1 MSERILEN
9 NMLEQFKNDMALY
22 GISVNLRRMI
32 PGIDGLKLVHR
43 RILYTMGCIM
53 NVKYNHKHVKS
64 ASIIGRTMEV
74 LHPHGDSSIYG
85 AMTKLGNWFD
95 NYQVLI
101 DKQGSFGTFQGHT
114 PAAYRYTEA
123 RLSEFAQECI
133 LGEILE
139 IPNIVDY
146 HANFDNTSKEPEY
159 LPIKVPLPLIN
170 GFDSIGFGVKAFMP
184 SHNLREVLQEV
195 INVIDNP
202 NHNVLLIPDQCQ
214 ECLIIGDEFDKI
226 CETGVGTFK
235 VRGIIDIE
243 DNGKNYNLV
252 IKSCPDQVTLG
263 KVKDK
268 LELLIDENKIIGIA
282 DIVDE
287 STVGEPRKPEIMRMV
302 IKLKQGAD
310 PNYIRE
316 LIYQHTSIQQTFST
330 SFELIEGVQKIR
342 FNYNSYVRYFI
353 DFRIHTKFRYY
364 NMKLA
369 EANTEYHK
377 LDAYVKVLQSG
388 EIDKIISMI
397 RKQKSKDY
405 DVLVEFLI
413 EKCKLTDLQAKYILS
428 TRIASLAEGNLPDY
442 LDRLNKVEENI
453 NLYRNMITNKE
464 LIKQEIKNELIYISD
479 KYGTPRRSKIFKGKK
494 FSTVPDGIFNIV
506 VDHNNFI
513 RKLNV
518 NEPMSNKYGQC
529 KLYLQVENK
538 DSIILFDDMGRC
550 FSYEVHKIPLVDK
563 SSAGIDIK
571 SIIKNATTNI
581 IGLYS
586 LSNLESL
593 SEVKPNGIPVFSML
607 IMTKLGFSKR
617 ISLDDIITTP
627 KSGIF
632 YTKLT
637 DGNFV
642 MSVNPISQDTDV
654 FIFSGHKC
662 LKLSSNN
669 ILEMKRNSIG
679 GKTLA
684 GEVFG
689 VSFGNPNSQFLFVL
703 TMEGKYNLVTNSA
716 IKYGNKN
723 TLGSNLIKNGNIIA
737 VIPVDINDVISIQTT
752 SDLHMFNISD
762 LKQSSTASLGI
773 QLLPVKQNPIVD
785 VYKN

>member
-1 MSERILEN
+1 MSEKILEN
-9 NMLEQFKNDMALY
+9 NILEQFKNDMALY

-43 RILYTMGCIM
+43 RILYIMGCIM

-101 DKQGSFGTFQGHT
+101 DKQGSFGTFQGHS

-133 LGEILE
+133 LGEILD

-146 HANFDNTSKEPEY
+146 HSNFDNTNKEPEY

-184 SHNLREVLQEV
+184 SHNLREVLEEV

-202 NHNVLLIPDQCQ
+202 NHNVILIPDQCQ
-214 ECLIIGDEFDKI
+214 KCLIIGDEFDKI

-235 VRGIIDIE
+235 VRGIIDTE

-263 KVKDK
+263 KVKEK
-268 LELLIDENKIIGIA
+268 IEALIDDNKIIGIS

-287 STVGEPRKPEIMRMV
+287 STTTEPGKPEIMRMV

-310 PNYIRE
+310 PNYIKE
-316 LIYQHTSIQQTFST
+316 LIYQHTSMQQTFST

-342 FNYNSYVRYFI
+342 FNYNSYIRYFI

-369 EANTEYHK
+369 EANTEHHK
-377 LDAYVKVLQSG
+377 LDAYVKVLKSG

-397 RKQKSKDY
+397 RKNKAKEY
-405 DVLVEFLI
+405 NILTEFLI

-428 TRIASLAEGNLPDY
+428 TRIASLSEGNLPDY
-442 LDRLNKVEENI
+442 IDRLKNVEENI
-453 NLYRNMITNKE
+453 NLYRNMITNKD
-464 LIKQEIKNELIYISD
+464 LIKTEIKDELIYISN

-494 FSTVPDGIFNIV
+494 FSAVPEGVFNIV
-506 VDHNNFI
+506 IDHNNFI
-513 RKLNV
+513 RKLNI
-518 NEPMSNKYGQC
+518 NDQMSNKYGQC
-529 KLYLQVENK
+529 KIYLQVDNR
-538 DSIILFDDMGRC
+538 DSIILFDDMGRS

-581 IGLYS
+581 IGIYS
-586 LSNLESL
+586 LEQLESL
-593 SEVKPNGIPVFSML
+593 SKIKLNSSPAFSIL

-617 ISLDDIITTP
+617 IALEDIITTP

-642 MSVNPISQDTDV
+642 MSVNPVSQDTDV
-654 FIFSGHKC
+654 FIFNGHKC
-662 LKLSSNN
+662 LKLNSNS

-679 GKTLA
+679 GRTLSN
-684 GEVFG
+684 EVFG
-689 VSFGNPNSQFLFVL
+689 VSFGDPSSEFLFVL

-716 IKYGNKN
+716 IGYGNKN
-723 TLGSNLIKNGNIIA
+723 TSGSNLIKNGNIIS
-737 VIPVDINDVISIQTT
+737 VIPVNMTDSVSVQTT
-752 SDLHMFNISD
+752 NNLHVFNISD
-762 LKQSSTASLGI
+762 LKHGSTVSSGL
-773 QLLPVKQNPIVD
+773 QLLPVKQNPIVN